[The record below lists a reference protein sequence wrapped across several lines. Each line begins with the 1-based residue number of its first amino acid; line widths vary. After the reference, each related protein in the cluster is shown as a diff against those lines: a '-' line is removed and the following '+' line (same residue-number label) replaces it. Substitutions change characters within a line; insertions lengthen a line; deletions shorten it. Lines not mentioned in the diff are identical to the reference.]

1 MSRWVYLSS
10 LKTVEASL
18 VLGAYSPLSLSS
30 PLWSKVF
37 FQNHESVKNEKRPF
51 LKKGTYL
58 LCYLQICKAPNLK
71 SDILLNR
78 GCKQKQI
85 IKFKALYLQGE
96 EELKG
101 AFAFLLFYV
110 ALRLIPADPHG
121 PVLDT
126 TCGLVPGRLRDCDLL
141 PAEQGP
147 SFFPL
152 KNCTSFIQ
160 ALTKLT
166 LASTLALVPRENRH
180 NLPLNSCWFAVQ
192 VERSVSHRLCL
203 WKRTC
208 HLQSQ
213 SHSPALRM
221 TGITSDCS

>member
-58 LCYLQICKAPNLK
+58 LCYLQICKAPKVK

-85 IKFKALYLQGE
+85 IKFKALDLQGE

-101 AFAFLLFYV
+101 ALAFLLFYV
-110 ALRLIPADPHG
+110 ALQLIPADPHG

-160 ALTKLT
+160 PLTKLT
-166 LASTLALVPRENRH
+166 LASTLWSQGRTGTIWPLTLVGLQCKWSVQSVIGCACENVFVTFSH
-180 NLPLNSCWFAVQ
+180 KATVQ
-192 VERSVSHRLCL
+192 H
-203 WKRTC
+203 
-208 HLQSQ
+208 
-213 SHSPALRM
+213 
-221 TGITSDCS
+221 